1 MKANRRVW
9 WIFNLICLF
18 RFLCY
23 TGNAVMFWSIIG
35 RILKILCYPHTDSL
49 LQLVLKSGFSGRRLI
64 SLSDS
69 LLIITF
75 RRDNSLIEFS
85 IAVEIQ
91 IQWFQWLPLDF
102 LSAISIFPSKL
113 HGIHGTL
120 ATRYLFRQH
129 IFHSKSTL
137 FLFLAFKCFFCD

>member
-1 MKANRRVW
+1 
-9 WIFNLICLF
+9 
-18 RFLCY
+18 
-23 TGNAVMFWSIIG
+23 MFWSIIG
-35 RILKILCYPHTDSL
+35 RILKILCYPHTNSL

-102 LSAISIFPSKL
+102 LSAISTSHQNSMVSMVLWQPGTFFANIFFTAKALYFCFLLSNVSFVTKQRLESVKLNPS
-113 HGIHGTL
+113 
-120 ATRYLFRQH
+120 
-129 IFHSKSTL
+129 
-137 FLFLAFKCFFCD
+137 